1 MDERAASNHGKGRQN
16 GKGTNGNWPGRE
28 RERGREKGGV
38 GGGREYIGEKHEAA
52 WTKDGEESLNA
63 VNEGRGARRMGAHGQ
78 GWNFRDRD

>member
-1 MDERAASNHGKGRQN
+1 M
-16 GKGTNGNWPGRE
+16 
-28 RERGREKGGV
+28 